1 MRTLTASV
9 MSAAAIGALLLVPAL
24 SQAAPAPTPGT
35 AAIPQGRG
43 YDQAEK
49 FIGRP
54 AVPNPVTLPK
64 VSINPYMSPNG
75 TSNIHN
81 DTWMTDSYPGNGPLG
96 RNTQVTSVNALGEC
110 ASITF
115 DSRGRLV
122 AVCINP
128 KGSFLTMMHPDSL
141 RIVAREKLPA
151 GPETDSSGDY
161 TEVAGA
167 YFYLDNLNR
176 AVVATANHQLTY
188 YAYSTTP
195 GDRGFKVVKEIDI
208 TSAMDT
214 TDSIQ
219 SALPD
224 FSGNVW
230 FATKSGVVGN
240 VNPKTEVVKW
250 INLPGETI
258 SNSFA
263 MDKDGGVYIVSTA
276 ALYRFDAGSDG
287 TPVTTWRAV
296 YDNTGETKPSQKSAG
311 SGTTPTVMSGGRV
324 AIVDNANPENV
335 VVYRTSPNAG
345 NRKICQAPVFSKD
358 ASATENSLIAIG
370 DSLIA
375 ENNFGY
381 SVIADTTKGK
391 TTTPG
396 MARVDVTAAGE
407 CVNVWTNNKVI
418 APSVVPKFSAKTG
431 LIYTYTKPAG
441 PGTIDRWYW
450 TALDYRTGRIVYSV
464 LTGTGVFF
472 NNSYASLYLSPSGV
486 GYAGV
491 IGGVVRVE
499 G

>member
-24 SQAAPAPTPGT
+24 SQAAPAPMPGS

-54 AVPNPVTLPK
+54 AVPN
-64 VSINPYMSPNG
+64 NPYMSPNG

-81 DTWMTDSYPGNGPLG
+81 DTWMTDAYPGDGPLG

-115 DSRGRLV
+115 DSRGRLI

-167 YFYLDNLNR
+167 YFYLDNLDR
-176 AVVATANHQLTY
+176 AVVATADHHLTY

-195 GDRGFKVVKEIDI
+195 GDRGFKVVKEID
-208 TSAMDT
+208 
-214 TDSIQ
+214 
-219 SALPD
+219 
-224 FSGNVW
+224 
-230 FATKSGVVGN
+230 
-240 VNPKTEVVKW
+240 NPGTEVVKW

-311 SGTTPTVMSGGRV
+311 SGTTPTVMAGGRV

-335 VVYRTSPNAG
+335 VVYRTSPNAS

-381 SVIADTTKGK
+381 SVIADTTKG
-391 TTTPG
+391 
-396 MARVDVTAAGE
+396 
-407 CVNVWTNNKVI
+407 
-418 APSVVPKFSAKTG
+418 KFSAKTG

-491 IGGVVRVE
+491 IGGVVRIE